1 GDGVPNSADPS
12 SIQKEGGEFLNTCR
26 NLPWT
31 SAEWNKNSEIFQRM
45 QEAAA
50 PIFEWIRRKME
61 ELFPENFKI
70 LSQYIERLP
79 CNYLSPVHPFSGFVI
94 NLNCATR
101 IHRDWGDSDICLVIA
116 FSDVERRSD
125 QVKGE
130 DGALCFQELGLVCRL
145 RPGVPVV
152 FRSRQLSHFNRHF
165 RGYRASLVL
174 HTDSGLKGW
183 ADNMYGWK
191 DNVHLPYKMV

>member
-1 GDGVPNSADPS
+1 
-12 SIQKEGGEFLNTCR
+12 
-26 NLPWT
+26 
-31 SAEWNKNSEIFQRM
+31 
-45 QEAAA
+45 
-50 PIFEWIRRKME
+50 ME

-79 CNYLSPVHPFSGFVI
+79 GNYLPAVYPFSGFVI

-101 IHRDWGDSDICLVIA
+101 IHRDWGDSDVCLVIA
-116 FSDVERRSD
+116 FSDAENRSD

-130 DGALCFQELGLVCRL
+130 DGALCFQELGLVCCL

-152 FRSRQLSHFNRHF
+152 FRSQQLSHFNRHF
-165 RGYRASLVL
+165 RGYHASLVL

-183 ADNMYGWK
+183 ADDMYGWK
-191 DNVHLPYKMV
+191 DNAHYRTEWSNF